1 MNFFLLYAYIW
12 CFITIFFT
20 CGGDRNR
27 SASEGTTGCNTL
39 DTLPVSFGVISTKLR
54 WLILLL
60 QGSELLLSFTAFG
73 GGNPSALN
81 VGLALKPSTLAAGS
95 ASEVRTVF
103 LGLVATVLTVHAGA
117 SSAATHAAS
126 GPHDREAEA
135 VGLIRERD
143 RNVVVYVVGGAVVV
157 VGGVVSATRAH
168 AEGVVVGEVVVVRGL
183 WPYLEALVGVVDL
196 VVNVSEQKLTV
207 VGVVVVVF
215 SVILVFLR
223 FVMPSS

>member
-1 MNFFLLYAYIW
+1 MNFSIVCVYIW
-12 CFITIFFT
+12 CFIVISFFT
-20 CGGDRNR
+20 CGGDRNW
-27 SASEGTTGCNTL
+27 STSEGTTGCNSF
-39 DTLPVSFGVISTKLR
+39 DTFPVSFGVISTKLW

-81 VGLALKPSTLAAGS
+81 VSLALKPSTLAAGS

-103 LGLVATVLTVHAGA
+103 LGLVTTVLTVHAGA
-117 SSAATHAAS
+117 SAASHAAS

-135 VGLIRERD
+135 VGVIRERD
-143 RNVVVYVVGGAVVV
+143 RNVVVYVVGGAVV
-157 VGGVVSATRAH
+157 GGVVSATRAH
-168 AEGVVVGEVVVVRGL
+168 TEGVVVGEVVVVRGL
-183 WPYLEALVGVVDL
+183 WPYLKALVGVVDL

-207 VGVVVVVF
+207 IVVVVL
-215 SVILVFLR
+215 SVILLVFC